1 MHRKYYCLAAFSG
14 VVGGVAGIVTASQR
28 PDPSTSKLLGGAIC
42 FVALVGSAVL
52 CSGITGDKPVPTI
65 TRDEF
70 AALLKALP
78 GDVSTNLLQLAAP
91 CEPVIAALHKLRLG
105 LLIYVQHLDDAAT
118 PKGFFY
124 QLLGFIDG
132 FMRFCPRNG
141 AKLIGA
147 ITTQSLNARDGY
159 EKASREV
166 YFWCVSALPLL
177 DSFID
182 ALQHEHTDDAQ
193 TLLLAVYENGA
204 TIMRTVAL
212 ALATTE
218 KQLTGA
224 KANVIALSS
233 TCLATDSSETPVKSA
248 PATKRLTAPDA
259 TTARAVSLVQFDN
272 LVALAEAK
280 TLPPVMEASSTL
292 ATLLLGL
299 AHQIE
304 SMVQAIR
311 SDWQQLAQTNVI
323 HEIESEMRQPKL
335 LQLLDE
341 ATIEAYITSAKALKA
356 ACNQFME
363 HHRI

>member
-1 MHRKYYCLAAFSG
+1 MNAQGAG
-14 VVGGVAGIVTASQR
+14 VLSEKSRGEGLMT
-28 PDPSTSKLLGGAIC
+28 
-42 FVALVGSAVL
+42 
-52 CSGITGDKPVPTI
+52 
-65 TRDEF
+65 
-70 AALLKALP
+70 LLK
-78 GDVSTNLLQLAAP
+78 
-91 CEPVIAALHKLRLG
+91 
-105 LLIYVQHLDDAAT
+105 
-118 PKGFFY
+118 
-124 QLLGFIDG
+124 FIDD
-132 FMRFCPRNG
+132 FVPCCPRDG

-166 YFWCVSALPLL
+166 YFWCTSALPLL

-182 ALQHEHTDDAQ
+182 ALQQGHTDDAQ
-193 TLLLAVYENGA
+193 THLLAVYENGA

-233 TCLATDSSETPVKSA
+233 TCLATDSSESPVESA
-248 PATKRLTAPDA
+248 PEMKRLTAPDA

-280 TLPPVMEASSTL
+280 TRPPVMEASSTL
-292 ATLLLGL
+292 ATVLLGL

-304 SMVQAIR
+304 SMVQGTQ
-311 SDWQQLAQTNVI
+311 SGWQQLAQTNVI

-341 ATIEAYITSAKALKA
+341 ATIEAHITSAKALRA
-356 ACNQFME
+356 AKWDGRQQGTPCGDGPRRAQLSTSSIGLEATRLLAERFPESIVLLGARSKPQEAKSLALDSMAFQHAE
-363 HHRI
+363 TSRYAWPAATLTRGRYGISKSLGLALGRIWAAAFREICTVSV